1 MKNQAKDVM
10 KLTSFF
16 NQSALESLSM
26 TFTAEGKR
34 KMFFHSFHVILYPQ
48 INHTKIETCL
58 LLFTA
63 NTNILILLNR
73 ELKTDTEKVFRFLPF
88 AVNVNLNLSIIS
100 TKHRIPIKYSR
111 T

>member
-16 NQSALESLSM
+16 NQSLESLSM
-26 TFTAEGKR
+26 TFTADGKR

-48 INHTKIETCL
+48 INHTKIEKCL

-63 NTNILILLNR
+63 NTN
-73 ELKTDTEKVFRFLPF
+73 
-88 AVNVNLNLSIIS
+88 
-100 TKHRIPIKYSR
+100 HW
-111 T
+111 